1 MAGGN
6 APKINVGKM
15 PRKTANLFVCVY
27 QFASCS
33 LGFQLEERCLH
44 SNISHQT
51 QKGVLQVPEK
61 MPNQRNVRMQMRLQ
75 LQLQLQVRLR
85 NMNHKSKKSAATKG
99 TPHTHRLS
107 AISPFF
113 TCLSPSHLAKTPPK
127 PPFHSSMLFDG
138 GENFV
143 RATKT
148 KEKAMKKY

>member
-1 MAGGN
+1 
-6 APKINVGKM
+6 
-15 PRKTANLFVCVY
+15 
-27 QFASCS
+27 
-33 LGFQLEERCLH
+33 
-44 SNISHQT
+44 
-51 QKGVLQVPEK
+51 
-61 MPNQRNVRMQMRLQ
+61 MQMRLQ

-107 AISPFF
+107 AISPF
-113 TCLSPSHLAKTPPK
+113 SPVSAPLTWPKPLPK

-143 RATKT
+143 LATKT

>member
-33 LGFQLEERCLH
+33 LGFQLGERCLH

-85 NMNHKSKKSAATKG
+85 NMNPTDTDTVEIPLRKNKHFRYGTLHKWVTDFK
-99 TPHTHRLS
+99 
-107 AISPFF
+107 
-113 TCLSPSHLAKTPPK
+113 
-127 PPFHSSMLFDG
+127 
-138 GENFV
+138 
-143 RATKT
+143 
-148 KEKAMKKY
+148 